1 MRSSPNA
8 GISPAEAVP
17 DSDEAAAEDTSDLE
31 ESAGVGDVAEDV
43 PRVEQAVRRSVK
55 ANNMAQSFGFILG
68 LLNLPD
74 THTHT
79 LCTGGTAFRQ
89 SLLG

>member
-1 MRSSPNA
+1 ML
-8 GISPAEAVP
+8 
-17 DSDEAAAEDTSDLE
+17 EDVAREDVSALE
-31 ESAGVGDVAEDV
+31 ETAALDDPASLAGDVAEDV
-43 PRVEQAVRRSVK
+43 PRVGQAVRRSVK
-55 ANNMAQSFGFILG
+55 ANNNMTQSLSFILG